1 MGWTKR
7 QFIVQAFEEIGLAA
21 YVFDLSPEQME
32 SALRRLDSM
41 MATWNSK
48 GIRLGYPLPSNQQ
61 DSSLESETGVPDSA
75 NEAIYLNLGIR
86 LAPGFGKTV
95 SSDTKAAAK
104 MGYDNLLSLA
114 AMPMEQ
120 QMPANM
126 PAGAGNKSWRN
137 ANDPFLIAP
146 VDPLLAGG
154 DGEIEFN

>member
-7 QFIVQAFEEIGLAA
+7 QFVVQAFEEIGLAS
-21 YVFDLSPEQME
+21 YVFDLGPEQME

-48 GIRLGYPLPSNQQ
+48 GIRLGYPIPSSPQ
-61 DSSLESETGVPDSA
+61 DSNLDAETGVPDSA

-86 LAPGFGKTV
+86 LAPSFGKTV
-95 SSDTKAAAK
+95 SADTKATAK
-104 MGYDNLLSLA
+104 MAYDNLLSSA

-126 PAGAGNKSWRN
+126 PAGAGNKPWRN
-137 ANDPFLIAP
+137 TDNPFLTPP
-146 VDPLLAGG
+146 VDPLLAGQ
-154 DGEIEFN
+154 DGPIEFD